1 MSIYGKVKEFVLLFV
16 FITFLLLF
24 KCSSINSYMVFTTRS
39 SAKSESMSDISEE
52 IQKYFSE
59 LIKPLATNTS
69 LKEMFDKMKEEV
81 ISKFESKISEQNDKI
96 YELESRVAIQEQTIN
111 NLLTKC
117 DDNEQ
122 YSRRSCLRIH
132 GIESN
137 SNEKNEDVIEKIRE
151 CYNALEL
158 PFNEEVIDRA
168 HRVGKEYTDKI
179 SKNNVKSVIV
189 KFKSWK
195 ARVRSFI
202 MLDQEFKK
210 RARRNYVKNSVFMLI

>member
-1 MSIYGKVKEFVLLFV
+1 
-16 FITFLLLF
+16 
-24 KCSSINSYMVFTTRS
+24 MVVTRS

-52 IQKYFSE
+52 IRKYFSE

-122 YSRRSCLRIH
+122 HSRRSCLRIH
-132 GIESN
+132 GIENN
-137 SNEKNEDVIEKIRE
+137 SYEKKEDVIEKIRE

-158 PFNEEVIDRA
+158 PLNEEVINR
-168 HRVGKEYTDKI
+168 
-179 SKNNVKSVIV
+179 
-189 KFKSWK
+189 
-195 ARVRSFI
+195 
-202 MLDQEFKK
+202 
-210 RARRNYVKNSVFMLI
+210 

>member
-1 MSIYGKVKEFVLLFV
+1 MVV
-16 FITFLLLF
+16 TP
-24 KCSSINSYMVFTTRS
+24 SST
-39 SAKSESMSDISEE
+39 KSESMLDISEE
-52 IQKYFSE
+52 ISKYFSE

-96 YELESRVAIQEQTIN
+96 YELESRVAIQEETIN

-158 PFNEEVIDRA
+158 PFNEEVINHA
-168 HRVGKEYTDKI
+168 HKVGKEYTDKI
-179 SKNNVKSVIV
+179 LKKKVKPIIV

-195 ARVRSFI
+195 AR
-202 MLDQEFKK
+202 
-210 RARRNYVKNSVFMLI
+210 

>member
-1 MSIYGKVKEFVLLFV
+1 
-16 FITFLLLF
+16 
-24 KCSSINSYMVFTTRS
+24 MVVTRS
-39 SAKSESMSDISEE
+39 SAKSESMSESIR
-52 IQKYFSE
+52 KYFSE

-117 DDNEQ
+117 GGNEQ

-137 SNEKNEDVIEKIRE
+137 SNEKNEDVVEKIRE
-151 CYNALEL
+151 CYNALES
-158 PFNEEVIDRA
+158 PFNEES
-168 HRVGKEYTDKI
+168 Y
-179 SKNNVKSVIV
+179 
-189 KFKSWK
+189 
-195 ARVRSFI
+195 RSC
-202 MLDQEFKK
+202 
-210 RARRNYVKNSVFMLI
+210 S

>member
-1 MSIYGKVKEFVLLFV
+1 MVV
-16 FITFLLLF
+16 T
-24 KCSSINSYMVFTTRS
+24 CSF
-39 SAKSESMSDISEE
+39 AKSEIMSDISEE
-52 IQKYFSE
+52 IQNYFFE
-59 LIKPLATNTS
+59 LIRPLATNTS
-69 LKEMFDKMKEEV
+69 LKKILNKIKEEV

-96 YELESRVAIQEQTIN
+96 YELESRVATQEQTIN

-151 CYNALEL
+151 CYYALEL

-179 SKNNVKSVIV
+179 SKKNVKSIIV

-195 ARVRSFI
+195 ARQK
-202 MLDQEFKK
+202 LYN
-210 RARRNYVKNSVFMLI
+210 A